1 MNLANLR
8 FTGSFVALVTPM
20 HSNGEID
27 YVSFKSLIDWQIACG
42 THGLVIM
49 GTTGESPLVSVD
61 EHVEVIK
68 VAIEHVKGRV
78 PVIAG
83 CGSASTQHVVELVTK
98 LNPLNP
104 DAYLCVVPYYIK
116 PSQSG
121 LIAHFQTIADVCQ
134 SPLFLYNVPS
144 RTACDLADESVVELA
159 KHNNIIGIKDATG
172 DLKRAEKLFSQLGE
186 SFIFLSGDDATAYEY
201 VTKGGNGVI
210 SVTANIAPKAMSLWC
225 ESLLKPVVV
234 DDEVEQG
241 KLLFGQLKLLHDK
254 LFIEANPI
262 PVKWSLAFMDK
273 IPLGIRLPL
282 TQPSAESQ
290 SIIKDVLSST
300 SELCNLE

>member
-1 MNLANLR
+1 M
-8 FTGSFVALVTPM
+8 
-20 HSNGEID
+20 
-27 YVSFKSLIDWQIACG
+27 
-42 THGLVIM
+42 
-49 GTTGESPLVSVD
+49 
-61 EHVEVIK
+61 
-68 VAIEHVKGRV
+68 
-78 PVIAG
+78 
-83 CGSASTQHVVELVTK
+83 
-98 LNPLNP
+98 
-104 DAYLCVVPYYIK
+104 
-116 PSQSG
+116 
-121 LIAHFQTIADVCQ
+121 
-134 SPLFLYNVPS
+134 
-144 RTACDLADESVVELA
+144 ADESVVELA

-234 DDEVEQG
+234 DNEVEQG